1 MNFAKLGAGF
11 LKKSVSYMPKYIV
24 LIICLGLLG
33 CDRVATPESDT
44 KNASAQLPVL
54 PDFSAYDDVKE
65 KKKAFFSYLL
75 PLIEEANTR
84 IIAERQVVE
93 RWYLAPDELS
103 DRDRDTLQELLIKYR
118 VNTDDEDEQ
127 KALLLLR
134 VNTIPP
140 SLVLAQAANESA
152 WGTSRFAQ
160 EGNNLFGQWC
170 FREGCGLSPKPGGGS
185 SRHEVRAFESPLE
198 SVESYM
204 RNLNSHPRYRELRE
218 LRQQEIEQQ
227 GYASGETL
235 TQGLHG
241 YSSRG
246 QEYIDEIRNMIE
258 FNELNRFDQPQ
269 SRENVPADQQPV
281 PRG

>member
-1 MNFAKLGAGF
+1 
-11 LKKSVSYMPKYIV
+11 MPKYLI

-33 CDRVATPESDT
+33 CDREGARESET
-44 KNASAQLPVL
+44 NNASAQLTPL
-54 PDFSAYDDVKE
+54 PDFSVYQDVKE
-65 KKKAFFSYLL
+65 KKKAFFAYLL

-84 IIAERQVVE
+84 VLAERQVVE
-93 RWYLAPDELS
+93 KWYLAPDELS
-103 DRDRDTLQELLIKYR
+103 ERDRDILQELLIKYR

-127 KALLLLR
+127 KELLLLR

-170 FREGCGLSPKPGGGS
+170 FREGCGLVPEARGGS

-218 LRQQEIEQQ
+218 LREQQIEQQ
-227 GYASGETL
+227 GYASGEIL
-235 TQGLHG
+235 TEGLDG
-241 YSSRG
+241 YSTRG

-258 FNELNRFDQPQ
+258 HNKLNRFDQLHSQ
-269 SRENVPADQQPV
+269 ESAPADQQPV

>member
-1 MNFAKLGAGF
+1 M
-11 LKKSVSYMPKYIV
+11 
-24 LIICLGLLG
+24 
-33 CDRVATPESDT
+33 
-44 KNASAQLPVL
+44 
-54 PDFSAYDDVKE
+54 
-65 KKKAFFSYLL
+65 
-75 PLIEEANTR
+75 
-84 IIAERQVVE
+84 
-93 RWYLAPDELS
+93 
-103 DRDRDTLQELLIKYR
+103 LQELLIKYR

-127 KALLLLR
+127 KELLLLR

-170 FREGCGLSPKPGGGS
+170 FREGCGLVPEARGGS

-218 LRQQEIEQQ
+218 LREQQIEQQ
-227 GYASGETL
+227 GYASGEIL
-235 TQGLHG
+235 TEGLDG
-241 YSSRG
+241 YSTRG

-258 FNELNRFDQPQ
+258 HNKLNRFDQLHSQ
-269 SRENVPADQQPV
+269 ESAPADQQPV